1 VRAWRFVLGHPALL
15 LEGEARTLV
24 ISDLHVGLEEEL
36 RRGGIFLPP
45 QTRRLIDRILSL
57 AGETGARRLV
67 LLGDV
72 KHTVSG
78 VSPYELQELRELLSA
93 VAAAFDDVT
102 IVPGNHDAGLGSMS
116 LGPVKLARPSGIKLR
131 AGGITVGLAH
141 GHARIDE
148 IADADLVV
156 VGHNHFYVRGGPGSS
171 YPVWIR
177 CAGCGLKE
185 MIAMPAFNEL
195 LGGAALEEGEPRGPA
210 IRALMERDDR
220 AEVYTLDGYYLGT
233 LRSLR
238 SGLLVD
244 ADARGIALGTPG

>member
-1 VRAWRFVLGHPALL
+1 
-15 LEGEARTLV
+15 
-24 ISDLHVGLEEEL
+24 
-36 RRGGIFLPP
+36 
-45 QTRRLIDRILSL
+45 
-57 AGETGARRLV
+57 
-67 LLGDV
+67 
-72 KHTVSG
+72 
-78 VSPYELQELRELLSA
+78 
-93 VAAAFDDVT
+93 
-102 IVPGNHDAGLGSMS
+102 
-116 LGPVKLARPSGIKLR
+116 
-131 AGGITVGLAH
+131 
-141 GHARIDE
+141 
-148 IADADLVV
+148 

-185 MIAMPAFNEL
+185 MIVMPAFNEL

>member
-131 AGGITVGLAH
+131 AGGDHRGA
-141 GHARIDE
+141 GAR
-148 IADADLVV
+148 
-156 VGHNHFYVRGGPGSS
+156 
-171 YPVWIR
+171 
-177 CAGCGLKE
+177 
-185 MIAMPAFNEL
+185 
-195 LGGAALEEGEPRGPA
+195 PRQD
-210 IRALMERDDR
+210 RRD
-220 AEVYTLDGYYLGT
+220 
-233 LRSLR
+233 S
-238 SGLLVD
+238 
-244 ADARGIALGTPG
+244 